1 MRLRTDL
8 EVPVSRLLLPLA
20 SYLLWGVF
28 AVAWWSGG
36 AGLGSGDLSLVIN
49 GLGLLRLAISAAA
62 SYVLYTVMNRGNKHA
77 GRTNALLWSAICT
90 MEGRVAASGQQA
102 ILPLNSAKE
111 GYFKLLHEE
120 RDRSAVFWALLALIP
135 FVGWI
140 FLVAAQWLLSRD
152 LAKHGRLEAV
162 VLEDID
168 RALRTGGL
176 QGIPVRYAPI
186 RSHDAL
192 GFAVV
197 LVLLGE
203 LLSAFF
209 FAPFLDFAGFLVLT
223 YLTIGAF
230 SLFWLDLSI
239 RDPRGHFYYHSEFE
253 SGMLQSLPEAGAGT
267 SNLGVT

>member
-1 MRLRTDL
+1 M
-8 EVPVSRLLLPLA
+8 
-20 SYLLWGVF
+20 
-28 AVAWWSGG
+28 
-36 AGLGSGDLSLVIN
+36 GSGDLSLVIN